1 MIKAGFQISIEYKF
15 GFEPNAIE
23 DRIDS
28 IMS

>member
-1 MIKAGFQISIEYKF
+1 MIEAGFQIGIEDKF

-28 IMS
+28 VMR